1 MSAEQEQFQ
10 ILVVDRRLASYSR
23 NFYDCLIETYSSP
36 PQGAIIVAS
45 SSSIPL
51 NPWKSSELVPR
62 VAQLIQTLPA
72 RFSWPRGTVWP
83 TRALWKMLN
92 SLTFTALII
101 REYNPYAILAFLW
114 AKFHRHKV
122 VISTDVGPG
131 FRYGSQRLTITQKI
145 VQGLANRAA
154 DGMIACTRD
163 AERRAESIHLASI
176 LAPHAV
182 DSDIYKPSQNATE
195 KSKSDRIR
203 VIQVSGFFHWKGVDL
218 LLNAFSLALFQDDR
232 LELHV
237 VGSGDS
243 DPYLQMARQ
252 LGINDRVFF
261 SGFVDVDELVKE
273 YCAADIFIL
282 TSRTDTLGVV
292 AHEAACCGLPMLVS
306 SHAGASEIF
315 LEEGVN
321 GFSINPLDSEMISD
335 RILQL
340 ARDPKLRA
348 KMGKASRKIGEK
360 WCVKK
365 NADRTSAWL
374 KSL

>member
-1 MSAEQEQFQ
+1 M
-10 ILVVDRRLASYSR
+10 
-23 NFYDCLIETYSSP
+23 
-36 PQGAIIVAS
+36 IV
-45 SSSIPL
+45 
-51 NPWKSSELVPR
+51 
-62 VAQLIQTLPA
+62 
-72 RFSWPRGTVWP
+72 
-83 TRALWKMLN
+83 
-92 SLTFTALII
+92 
-101 REYNPYAILAFLW
+101 REYNPYTIFAFIW
-114 AKFHRHKV
+114 AKLHRHKV

-131 FRYGSQRLTITQKI
+131 FRYGSRSLTITQII
-145 VQGLANRAA
+145 VQGLVNRAA
-154 DGMIACTRD
+154 DGMIACTSA
-163 AERRAESIHLASI
+163 AERRAKSIHLPSV

-182 DSDIYKPSQNATE
+182 DSDIYKPTQKETE

-218 LLNAFSLALFQDDR
+218 LLNAFSSALFQDDR
-232 LELHV
+232 LELRI
-237 VGSGDS
+237 VGSGDFA
-243 DPYLQMARQ
+243 PYLQMARR
-252 LGINDRVFF
+252 LGINDRVSF

>member
-10 ILVVDRRLASYSR
+10 IVVVDRRLASYSR

-36 PQGAIIVAS
+36 PQGAIIVSSAS
-45 SSSIPL
+45 AIWL
-51 NPWKSSELVPR
+51 NPWKSSELVPK
-62 VAQLIQTLPA
+62 VARLIHSQPA
-72 RFSWPRGTVWP
+72 KYTWPRGTVWP
-83 TRALWKMLN
+83 TRALWRKLN
-92 SLTFTALII
+92 SLSFTFLII
-101 REYNPYAILAFLW
+101 REYNPFTVLAFLW
-114 AKFHRHKV
+114 AKLHRHKV

-131 FRYGSQRLTITQKI
+131 FRYGSQSLTITQKI
-145 VQGLANRAA
+145 VQGLANRAS
-154 DGMIACTRD
+154 DGMIACTRA
-163 AERRAESIHLASI
+163 AERRAESIHQASI

-182 DSDIYKPSQNATE
+182 DSDIYKPTQKATE
-195 KSKSDRIR
+195 RSKSDRIR

-218 LLNAFSLALFQDDR
+218 LLNAFSSALFQDDR
-232 LELHV
+232 LELCI
-237 VGSGDS
+237 VGSGDFS
-243 DPYLQMARQ
+243 PYLQMARQ
-252 LGINDRVFF
+252 LGSNDRVSF

>member
-72 RFSWPRGTVWP
+72 RFFWPRGTVWP

-163 AERRAESIHLASI
+163 AERRAESIHLPSI

-243 DPYLQMARQ
+243 APYLQMARQ

-273 YCAADIFIL
+273 YCGSDIFIL

-292 AHEAACCGLPMLVS
+292 AHEAACCGLPLLIS
-306 SHAGASEIF
+306 SHAGASEVF

-335 RILQL
+335 RIIQL

-348 KMGKASRKIGEK
+348 KMGQASRKIGEK

-374 KSL
+374 KLL